1 MHIAHS
7 PLVSTLL
14 SLNQLAII
22 LLSNHNSHPQ
32 QRQTRAT
39 SNHSRVLQTS
49 YIFLLIFLELRAV
62 LSSLSHRRAVL

>member
-22 LLSNHNSHPQ
+22 LPDSYGSQSGFTNFLHIFADFF
-32 QRQTRAT
+32 RAT
-39 SNHSRVLQTS
+39 RGFIIPFS
-49 YIFLLIFLELRAV
+49 
-62 LSSLSHRRAVL
+62 